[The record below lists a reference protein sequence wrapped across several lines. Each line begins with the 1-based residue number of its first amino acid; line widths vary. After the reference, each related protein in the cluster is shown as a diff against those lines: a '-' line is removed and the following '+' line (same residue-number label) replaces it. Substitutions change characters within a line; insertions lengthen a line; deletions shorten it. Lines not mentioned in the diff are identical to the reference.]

1 MRFVLFVEGGTER
14 ALPSFL
20 KRWIDPQLSQPVGI
34 KPVIFTGWAE
44 LRREVAKRA
53 RMYLGGPGAGEII
66 AVVALLDL
74 YGPNF
79 YPAHLTTADERYVW
93 AKHEIE
99 KEVGQPRFRQFFAV
113 HETEAWLLSQP
124 QLFPNVVSRGFPG
137 RAGQPETVNFTEPPS
152 RLLGRLYKDNLHR
165 TYKKIVDGKELFD
178 RAEPEIA
185 YNRCPRLK
193 ELLDEML
200 QMARN
205 ATP

>member
-1 MRFVLFVEGGTER
+1 VRFVLFVEGGTER

-20 KRWIDPQLSQPVGI
+20 KRWLDPRLPRPVGI

-53 RMYLGGPGAGEII
+53 RMYLEGPGSDEII
-66 AVVALLDL
+66 AVIALLDL

-79 YPAHLTTADERYVW
+79 YPTHLTDADEKYVW
-93 AKHEIE
+93 AKREIE
-99 KEVGQPRFRQFFAV
+99 REVGQPRFRQFFAV

-124 QLFPNVVSRGFPG
+124 ELFPADVRRGFPG
-137 RAGQPETVNFTEPPS
+137 RIGQPETVNFKEPPS

-178 RAEPEIA
+178 RAAPEVA
-185 YNRCPRLK
+185 YGRCPRLK

-200 QMARN
+200 QLARN
-205 ATP
+205 SMP

>member
-20 KRWIDPQLSQPVGI
+20 KRWLDPKLPQPTGI
-34 KPVIFTGWAE
+34 KPIIFTGWAE
-44 LRREVAKRA
+44 LRRDVAKRA
-53 RMYLGGPGAGEII
+53 RMYLEGPGSGEII
-66 AVVALLDL
+66 AVIALLDL

-79 YPAHLTTADERYVW
+79 YPAHLTGADERYDW
-93 AKHEIE
+93 AKRGIE
-99 KEVGQPRFRQFFAV
+99 REVGQPRFRQFFAV

-124 QLFPNVVSRGFPG
+124 QLFPTEVSRGFPG
-137 RAGQPETVNFTEPPS
+137 RVGQPETVNFTEPPS
-152 RLLGRLYKDNLHR
+152 RLLSRLYKENLHR

-185 YNRCPRLK
+185 YNTCPRLR